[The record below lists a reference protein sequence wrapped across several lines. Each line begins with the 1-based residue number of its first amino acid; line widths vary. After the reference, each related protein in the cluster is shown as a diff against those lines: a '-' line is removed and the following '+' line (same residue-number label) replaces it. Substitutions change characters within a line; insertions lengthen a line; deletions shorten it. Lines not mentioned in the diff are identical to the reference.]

1 MCQLVVLRSAVAG
14 DLATVAAMNQRLV
27 EDQGSRN
34 PFSSVEYQQ
43 RLKDWLAG
51 DEWEIALFIDPNGD
65 ILGYAVYKVQGD
77 YYYPDQEVV
86 YLRQFFIDRP
96 HRGQGAGS
104 AAYQLLANER
114 FLGRE
119 VCLDVLA
126 TNPRGKRF
134 WHKLG
139 FEEYFVSMKKV

>member
-96 HRGQGAGS
+96 HRGQGAAVRLTNSWRTSDFSG
-104 AAYQLLANER
+104 ER
-114 FLGRE
+114 FVWTYWQLTQEGNGSGTSWGSRSIS
-119 VCLDVLA
+119 C
-126 TNPRGKRF
+126 R
-134 WHKLG
+134 
-139 FEEYFVSMKKV
+139 